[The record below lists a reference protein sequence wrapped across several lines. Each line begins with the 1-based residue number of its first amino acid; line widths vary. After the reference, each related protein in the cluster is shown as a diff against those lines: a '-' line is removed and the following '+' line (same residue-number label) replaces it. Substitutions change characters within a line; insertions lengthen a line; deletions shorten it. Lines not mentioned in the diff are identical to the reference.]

1 MKNHNYISYVRV
13 ITTSV
18 LLLALLGG
26 TPAND
31 GKMPITTLS
40 EAALKL
46 YLQGRD
52 LTDKL
57 QNQESIQFFEKAV
70 TADENFALGYL
81 NLAFVVPSA
90 KGFFENLDKAVA
102 LADKVSE
109 GERLWILGVQAAANG
124 FPLKQRE
131 FYIKL
136 IEAYP
141 NDERAH
147 NLLGVNYFGQ
157 QEWEQAIAECN
168 QAIKIAPD
176 FSQPYNQLGYAYRFL
191 AKYEDAE
198 KAFKKYISLIPD
210 DPNPYDSYA
219 ELLMKIGKYD
229 ESIEQ
234 YKKALSLNPNFVA
247 SHFGIATNLNFKG
260 KHEDARKQLHEL
272 YEIARND
279 GERRAVNFT
288 MAVSYID
295 EGNMEK
301 ALEEMNKQYVSNKEI
316 NDAAAMSGS
325 LVFIGNILFE
335 TGRFDE
341 ALAKYEAALKIVVE
355 SDLSEEVKD
364 NNKRG
369 NLFNVARVM
378 LKKGDIADAKAK
390 SEEFHKQ
397 VKAINNPNQIRLAHQ
412 LAGMIALEEQ
422 DYSLALTELQQAS
435 QQNPFNLFRMAL
447 AYKGSGDKEKAKE
460 HFARAA
466 NFNALNNPNQAY
478 IRTKAQKMLKKL

>member
-1 MKNHNYISYVRV
+1 MRNHNVTSHLRV
-13 ITTSV
+13 FTTSV

-26 TPAND
+26 SPAKD
-31 GKMPITTLS
+31 GKMPITTS
-40 EAALKL
+40 SKAALKY

-57 QNQESIQFFEKAV
+57 QNQESIQFFEQAV
-70 TADENFALGYL
+70 AADGNFALGYL
-81 NLAFVVPSA
+81 NLSFVVPSA
-90 KGFFENLDKAVA
+90 KEFFENFDKAVA
-102 LADKVSE
+102 LSDKVSE
-109 GERLWILGVQAAANG
+109 GERLWILGVQAAVNG

-131 FYIKL
+131 FYKKL

-168 QAIKIAPD
+168 KAIKIAPD

-198 KAFKKYISLIPD
+198 KAFKTYIALIPD

-219 ELLMKIGKYD
+219 ELLMKVGKYD

-301 ALEEMNKQYVSNKEI
+301 ALEEINKQYASNKKI

-325 LVFIGNILFE
+325 LVFIGNIHFE

-341 ALAKYEAALKIVVE
+341 ALANYEAALKTVVE

-364 NNKRG
+364 NNRRG

-378 LKKGDIADAKAK
+378 FKKGDIAGAKAK
-390 SEEFHKQ
+390 AKEFHEQ
-397 VKAINNPNQIRLAHQ
+397 VKATNNPNQIRLAHQ
-412 LAGMIALEEQ
+412 LAGMIALKEQ
-422 DYSLALTELQQAS
+422 EYNQAIEELQQAS
-435 QQNPFNLFRMAL
+435 QQNPYNLFRMAL
-447 AYKGSGDKEKAKE
+447 AYKGNGDTEKAQE
-460 HFARAA
+460 FFARAA
-466 NFNALNNPNQAY
+466 KFNALNNPNQAY
-478 IRTKAQKMLKKL
+478 IRTKAQKMLKKM

>member
-1 MKNHNYISYVRV
+1 MRNHNVTSHLHVF
-13 ITTSV
+13 TTSV

-26 TPAND
+26 TPAKD
-31 GKMPITTLS
+31 GKMPITTS
-40 EAALKL
+40 SQAALKF
-46 YLQGRD
+46 YLDGRD

-70 TADENFALGYL
+70 AADENFALGYL
-81 NLAFVVPSA
+81 NLSFVVPSA
-90 KGFFENLDKAVA
+90 KGFFENFNKSVA
-102 LADKVSE
+102 LVDKVSE
-109 GERLWILGVQAAANG
+109 GERLWIMGVLAAVNG
-124 FPLKQRE
+124 FPLEQRE
-131 FYIKL
+131 YYKKL
-136 IEAYP
+136 IKAYP

-147 NLLGVNYFGQ
+147 NLLGGNYFGQ
-157 QEWEQAIAECN
+157 QEWYEAIEQYNIAT
-168 QAIKIAPD
+168 KIAPD

-191 AKYEDAE
+191 AKYDDAE
-198 KAFKKYISLIPD
+198 KAFKKYTKLIPN

-219 ELLMKIGKYD
+219 ELLMKISKYE

-247 SHFGIATNLNFKG
+247 SHIGIATNYNFMG
-260 KHEDARKQLHEL
+260 KHEDARKQLQKLHET
-272 YEIARND
+272 ARND
-279 GERRAVNFT
+279 GERRAAYFA

-301 ALEEMNKQYVSNKEI
+301 ALEEMNKQYVSNKKI

-325 LVFIGNILFE
+325 LIVIGNILFE

-341 ALAKYEAALKIVVE
+341 ALANYEAALKTVVK

-364 NNKRG
+364 NNRRG

-378 LKKGDIADAKAK
+378 FKKGDIAGAKAK
-390 SEEFHKQ
+390 AKEFHEQ
-397 VKAINNPNQIRLAHQ
+397 VKATNNPNQIRLAHQ

-422 DYSLALTELQQAS
+422 EYDQAIEEFQQAN
-435 QQNPFNLFRMAL
+435 QQNPYNLFRMAL
-447 AYKGSGDKEKAKE
+447 AYKGNGDTEKAQE
-460 HFARAA
+460 FFARAA

-478 IRTKAQKMLKKL
+478 IRTKAQKMLKKM